1 MKIGILG
8 SGAVAQSLG
17 AGFLKYGHAVM
28 LGTRTPAKLDEWKH
42 GHPKGK
48 VGSFAEAAAFGE
60 LLVLAVKGTVA
71 SDVLRAAGDTNL
83 KGKIVLDT
91 TNPIKDAPPEKGLIQ
106 YFTTLDSSLM
116 ERLQAEV
123 PAAKFVKCFSTVGS
137 VSMVD
142 PGFAGG
148 RPSMFICGN
157 DAGAKRTATEI
168 LDRFGWDT
176 EDCGGVEA
184 ARAIEPLAMVW
195 CIPGFLRND
204 WVHAF
209 KILRGA

>member
-17 AGFLKYGHAVM
+17 AGFLKYGHEVK
-28 LGTRTPAKLDEWKH
+28 LGTRTASKLDDWKRK
-42 GHPKGK
+42 HPKGI
-48 VGSFAEAAAFGE
+48 VGSFSEAAAFGE

-71 SDVLRAAGDTNL
+71 SEVLRAAGYPNL
-83 KGKIVLDT
+83 QGKIVLDT
-91 TNPIKDAPPEKGLIQ
+91 TNPMKDAPPEKGLIK
-106 YFTTLDSSLM
+106 YFTTFDASLM

-123 PAAKFVKCFSTVGS
+123 PAARFVKCFSTVGS
-137 VSMVD
+137 ESMVD
-142 PGFAGG
+142 PAFKGG

-157 DAGAKRTATEI
+157 DAAAKATTAEI

-176 EDCGGVEA
+176 EDCGGVEG

-209 KILRGA
+209 KILR

>member
-8 SGAVAQSLG
+8 SGDVAQSLG
-17 AGFLKYGHAVM
+17 AGSLKYGHDVM
-28 LGTRTPAKLDEWKH
+28 LGTRTVSKLDAWKQK
-42 GHPKGK
+42 HPTGK
-48 VGSFAEAAAFGE
+48 VGSFADAAAFGE

-71 SDVLRAAGDTNL
+71 SEVLKAAGHAHL
-83 KGKIVLDT
+83 KGKVVLDT
-91 TNPIKDAPPEKGLIQ
+91 TNPITDAPPDKGVLK

-116 ERLQAEV
+116 ERLQQEV
-123 PAAKFVKCFSTVGS
+123 PAARFVKCFSTVGS

-142 PGFAGG
+142 PGFKEG

-157 DAGAKRTATEI
+157 DPAAKQTAREI

-209 KILRGA
+209 KILR

>member
-1 MKIGILG
+1 MKVGILG
-8 SGAVAQSLG
+8 SGEVAQSLG
-17 AGFLKYGHAVM
+17 AGFLKYGHDVM
-28 LGTRTPAKLDEWKH
+28 LGTRTVSKLDGWKKAQ
-42 GHPKGK
+42 PKGK
-48 VGSFAEAAAFGE
+48 IGSFSDAAAFGE

-71 SDVLRAAGDTNL
+71 SEVLRSAGPANL
-83 KGKIVLDT
+83 NGKVVLDT
-91 TNPIKDAPPEKGLIQ
+91 TNPIKDEPPEKGLIK

-123 PAAKFVKCFSTVGS
+123 PAARFVKCFSTVGS

-142 PGFAGG
+142 PGFKGG

-157 DAGAKRTATEI
+157 DAAAKKTATEI

-176 EDCGGVEA
+176 EDCGGVEG

-195 CIPGFLRND
+195 CIPGFRNND

-209 KILRGA
+209 KILR

>member
-17 AGFLKYGHAVM
+17 AGFLKYGHEVK
-28 LGTRTPAKLDEWKH
+28 LGTRTASKLDDWKQKH
-42 GHPKGK
+42 SRGS
-48 VGSFAEAAAFGE
+48 VGSFSEAAAFGE

-71 SDVLRAAGDTNL
+71 SEVLRAAGYPNFQ
-83 KGKIVLDT
+83 GKVVLDT
-91 TNPIKDAPPEKGLIQ
+91 TNPITDAPPEKGLIK
-106 YFTTLDSSLM
+106 YFTTFDASLM

-123 PAAKFVKCFSTVGS
+123 PAARFVKCFSTVGS
-137 VSMVD
+137 ESMVD
-142 PGFAGG
+142 PAFKGG

-157 DAGAKRTATEI
+157 DAAAKATTSEI

-176 EDCGGVEA
+176 EDCGGVEG

-209 KILRGA
+209 KILR